1 MSRSHR
7 PRGSESRFPTP
18 SLYDLFR
25 NSLARKLRRMAM
37 WSRAGRRRLLQ
48 FEPLEPR
55 LLLSADL
62 SYTAAGSGDL
72 TLRVADVGGVSTLQL
87 VDSNDPSIVLA
98 SESMSDA
105 SGASVDANGFDVT
118 LHIDD
123 SLDDV
128 EGEIVFAG
136 GDGVSALVGPGR
148 ASIWDIAGNGVGKV
162 GNVTF
167 TGIDRLIGGAAD
179 DTLFGPAPDTVW
191 NVTGDGK
198 GKVAGM
204 EFAGFENLKGAAD
217 NEDTFVFEEDGKI
230 SGLVDGGADGFDA
243 MVLDGG
249 TFETVVFSATGP
261 QSGTIDRDGSVI
273 R

>member
-62 SYTAAGSGDL
+62 SYTATGNGDL

-87 VDSNDPSIVLA
+87 VDSNDPSILLA

-105 SGASVDANGFDVT
+105 S
-118 LHIDD
+118 
-123 SLDDV
+123 
-128 EGEIVFAG
+128 
-136 GDGVSALVGPGR
+136 R
-148 ASIWDIAGNGVGKV
+148 
-162 GNVTF
+162 
-167 TGIDRLIGGAAD
+167 
-179 DTLFGPAPDTVW
+179 
-191 NVTGDGK
+191 
-198 GKVAGM
+198 
-204 EFAGFENLKGAAD
+204 
-217 NEDTFVFEEDGKI
+217 
-230 SGLVDGGADGFDA
+230 
-243 MVLDGG
+243 
-249 TFETVVFSATGP
+249 
-261 QSGTIDRDGSVI
+261 
-273 R
+273 